1 MSELS
6 YKGIKGW
13 LFDQICAVLLIMVI
27 GFMVTYS
34 LPKIYFL
41 AIAVIVAI
49 ASIAACYLMNAIND
63 TDESQ
68 IVKGLAY
75 AAKKLRIIN

>member
-13 LFDQICAVLLIMVI
+13 LFDQICAVLLVMVI

-41 AIAVIVAI
+41 AGAAVVAVAAI
-49 ASIAACYLMNAIND
+49 LACYILNAINES
-63 TDESQ
+63 DESQ

-75 AAKKLRIIN
+75 AARKLHIIQ